1 MDPGAQKEFT
11 VSEVEVST
19 KAQAK
24 SVAGL
29 ADGLANLA
37 IGQNDGFEIYEMD
50 WRTKINLQDAAA
62 GSKAAN
68 GTMSTKTVRRHVDQS
83 SSSEYI

>member
-1 MDPGAQKEFT
+1 MDSGAQKEYT

-24 SVAGL
+24 SVSGL
-29 ADGLANLA
+29 ADGLASLV
-37 IGQNDGFEIYEMD
+37 IGPNDGFEIYQMD
-50 WRTKINLQDAAA
+50 WRTKINVQDAAA